1 MNEREVMHLKAQ
13 AALLDAQAAVN
24 RQKHNICLYCAR
36 HDIKRVDEFLEALD
50 FEIDTY
56 LDFKEVRNGIEVAQT
71 VTDFYVGYRMSVPYM
86 TRKYVSLVIERNRK
100 RNKVKEYE

>member
-1 MNEREVMHLKAQ
+1 MNEREIMRLKAE

-24 RQKHNICLYCAR
+24 RQRQNICLYCAR
-36 HDIKRVDEFLEALD
+36 HDIDRVEEFIQALD

-56 LDFKEVRNGIEVAQT
+56 LDFKDVRDGIEVAQT

-86 TRKYVSLVIERNRK
+86 TRKYVSLVIARNKK
-100 RNKVKEYE
+100 RNEVEKYE